1 MNFRK
6 MTRFRFRYLLW
17 LLLPLS
23 FQLLLAP
30 LAGALHQ
37 KKIVVD
43 EESIELEAIQ
53 AYIAEVRP
61 SLSAESLQKL
71 SQVILQESRRL
82 DLESCTFRCSDTDKV
97 SLLIGLIHLESEFKA
112 TARSPKDARG
122 FMQIMPATA
131 SWLSRKEG
139 WRIDL
144 NDLHKP
150 EVNIHLGVSYL
161 NYLLELR
168 KGDTPKAL
176 LSYNAGP
183 GAVDRWGGV
192 PKYNEI
198 ILSNQTRYLELREQ
212 ISNSAP

>member
-1 MNFRK
+1 

-23 FQLLLAP
+23 FQLVLAP
-30 LAGALHQ
+30 LAGALGQ
-37 KKIVVD
+37 KTTLLD
-43 EESIELEAIQ
+43 EETVEIQAIQ
-53 AYIAEVRP
+53 AYILEVRP
-61 SLSAESLQKL
+61 SLSKEPLQKL

-112 TARSPKDARG
+112 TARSPKGARG
-122 FMQIMPATA
+122 FMQIMPSTAT
-131 SWLSRKEG
+131 WLSKKEG
-139 WRIDL
+139 WRTSAE
-144 NDLHKP
+144 DLHKP

-161 NYLLELR
+161 NDLLDLR
-168 KGDTPKAL
+168 KGDTEKAL

-192 PKYNEI
+192 PEYNEI
-198 ILSNQTRYLELREQ
+198 ILSNQSRYLELREKVA
-212 ISNSAP
+212 NSLR

>member
-23 FQLLLAP
+23 FQLVLAP
-30 LAGALHQ
+30 LAGALGQ
-37 KKIVVD
+37 KKTLLD
-43 EESIELEAIQ
+43 EETVEIKAIQ
-53 AYIAEVRP
+53 AYILEVRP
-61 SLSAESLQKL
+61 SLSQESLQKL

-82 DLESCTFRCSDTDKV
+82 ELESCTFRCSDTDKV

-112 TARSPKDARG
+112 TARSPKGARG
-122 FMQIMPATA
+122 FMQIMPTTAT
-131 SWLSRKEG
+131 WLSKKEG
-139 WRIDL
+139 WKTSSEDL
-144 NDLHKP
+144 QKP

-161 NYLLELR
+161 NDLLELR
-168 KGDTPKAL
+168 KGDTEKAL

-192 PKYNEI
+192 PEYNEI
-198 ILSNQTRYLELREQ
+198 ILSNQARYLELREEVA
-212 ISNSAP
+212 NALR

>member
-23 FQLLLAP
+23 FQLVLAP
-30 LAGALHQ
+30 LAGALGQ
-37 KKIVVD
+37 KTTLLD
-43 EESIELEAIQ
+43 EETVEIQAIQ
-53 AYIAEVRP
+53 AYILEVRP
-61 SLSAESLQKL
+61 SLSKEPLQKL

-112 TARSPKDARG
+112 TARSPKGARG
-122 FMQIMPATA
+122 FMQIMPSTAT
-131 SWLSRKEG
+131 WLSKKEG
-139 WRIDL
+139 WRTSAE
-144 NDLHKP
+144 DLHKP

-161 NYLLELR
+161 NDLLDLR
-168 KGDTPKAL
+168 KGDTEKAL

-192 PKYNEI
+192 PEYNEI
-198 ILSNQTRYLELREQ
+198 ILSNQSRYLELREKVA
-212 ISNSAP
+212 NSLR

>member
-30 LAGALHQ
+30 LAGALGQ
-37 KKIVVD
+37 KAALLD
-43 EESIELEAIQ
+43 EETVEIKTIQ
-53 AYIAEVRP
+53 AYIQEVRP
-61 SLSAESLQKL
+61 SLSQEPLQKL

-82 DLESCTFRCSDTDKV
+82 ELESCTFRCSDTDKV
-97 SLLIGLIHLESEFKA
+97 SLLIGLIHLESEFKS
-112 TARSPKDARG
+112 TARSPKGARG
-122 FMQIMPATA
+122 FMQIMPSTAT
-131 SWLSRKEG
+131 WLSKKEG
-139 WRIDL
+139 WKTSAE
-144 NDLHKP
+144 DLHKP

-161 NYLLELR
+161 NDLLELR
-168 KGDTPKAL
+168 KGDTEKAL

-192 PKYNEI
+192 PEYNEI
-198 ILSNQTRYLELREQ
+198 ILTNQSRYLELREKVA
-212 ISNSAP
+212 NSLR